1 MKPLPIA
8 LFSMLVLVV
17 LLVSGCRRQ
26 TPASSTT
33 QPDET
38 IEPVSASPT
47 GSEVVV
53 SQDALDDPNAPICL
67 PKSNVV
73 GNWVKHVAVRVAIP
87 GELDELLGDQ
97 AASLEYFRLKRGAS
111 CVYRD
116 EQGQLAY
123 VELLETYTPEDAFG
137 VLSVQCTSSEILPVG
152 QLTRV
157 DTAMGYHLH
166 CWKGNYYVHVYSF
179 VTGDPA
185 LRSALADLL
194 AKIVFEMPTGS
205 LPAWV
210 RALPNE
216 LRMPGQQ
223 WLVRSARSLT
233 LPAAAEVPVADP
245 ALIDRLLGLDKDTA
259 VLVTAYAQ
267 PGLAGPNYVWV
278 VRYPTAND
286 ARQAYRRYARAVE
299 DAAPDSQLGDT
310 LLLAPHNVM
319 LVGTWTAQ
327 RESLMHVLPRIRAA
341 LSR

>member
-1 MKPLPIA
+1 MKPRALA
-8 LFSMLVLVV
+8 LFTTLVLTV
-17 LLVSGCRRQ
+17 LLVSGCRREP
-26 TPASSTT
+26 PASSAT

-38 IEPVSASPT
+38 IEPVSTSPA
-47 GSEVVV
+47 GSEVAVL
-53 SQDALDDPNAPICL
+53 QDALDDANTPIYL

-73 GNWVKHVAVRVAIP
+73 GNWVKHLAVRVAIP

-116 EQGQLAY
+116 EKGQLAY
-123 VELLETYTPEDAFG
+123 VELLETYSPQDAFG
-137 VLSVQCTSSEILPVG
+137 VLSVYTTSSETLAVG

-185 LRSALADLL
+185 LRRALADLL
-194 AKIVFEMPTGS
+194 AKIVFEMPAGS

-210 RALPNE
+210 LGLPNE
-216 LRMPGQQ
+216 ARMPGQQ

-245 ALIDRLLGLDKDTA
+245 ALIDRLLGLDKDTTL
-259 VLVTAYAQ
+259 LVTAYAQ

-299 DAAPDSQLGDT
+299 GAAPTSQLGDT
-310 LLLAPHNVM
+310 LLLAPHDAM